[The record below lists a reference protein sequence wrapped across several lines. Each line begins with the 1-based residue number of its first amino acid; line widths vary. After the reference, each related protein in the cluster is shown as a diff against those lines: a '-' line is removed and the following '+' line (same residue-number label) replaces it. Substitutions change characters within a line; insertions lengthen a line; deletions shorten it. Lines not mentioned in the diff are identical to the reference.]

1 MVAAMPFTVMISYFS
16 QFGFKSVS
24 LYQDSLAITSTFG
37 TNFLN
42 KDKLNSLRNFDN
54 GQRTD
59 LSGRMYAILLLKG
72 KFYSGNQQ
80 GLFWGRPTI
89 NELNPICLDES
100 SESVSVNGIKQSNDG
115 LIWVAT
121 EGNGVYVLKNDEVIR
136 HFDNELM
143 DANIHSIK
151 TDEKNRVWVATRK
164 GVNLIQKVGK
174 DFKISAFNSFH
185 GFPDDYINDIYCY
198 DDELYVATDEGLVQV
213 NINQLNKTNFQLPPP
228 IHINS
233 FKILKSTWEFSRQGY
248 FPHVRI

>member
-1 MVAAMPFTVMISYFS
+1 M
-16 QFGFKSVS
+16 S

-42 KDKLNSLRNFDN
+42 RGKLKSLRNFDN
-54 GQRTD
+54 GQRID

-136 HFDNELM
+136 HFDNGVM

-151 TDEKNRVWVATRK
+151 TDEKK
-164 GVNLIQKVGK
+164 
-174 DFKISAFNSFH
+174 
-185 GFPDDYINDIYCY
+185 
-198 DDELYVATDEGLVQV
+198 
-213 NINQLNKTNFQLPPP
+213 
-228 IHINS
+228 
-233 FKILKSTWEFSRQGY
+233 
-248 FPHVRI
+248 